1 MLNVMLSEAELVEA
15 YLMWILDTTVTFYPL
30 LYCATVMNLLAYFEY
45 FKFHFNSLLL
55 FVL

>member
-1 MLNVMLSEAELVEA
+1 MLSEAELVEA